1 MGLIHAKAAVRN
13 PAEPSRV
20 WEGTFLVDT
29 GATDCLVPRPHLEGI
44 GLRPEGQRVYG
55 LADGSE
61 VRMDVTVGRIEFMDT
76 FVGAT
81 IVFGEPDAE
90 PLLGAT
96 ALESLGIEVDP
107 LNQTLKRHLVISL
120 RGGFRPRRS
129 EAVSLARAARRFP

>member
-1 MGLIHAKAAVRN
+1 
-13 PAEPSRV
+13 
-20 WEGTFLVDT
+20 
-29 GATDCLVPRPHLEGI
+29 
-44 GLRPEGQRVYG
+44 
-55 LADGSE
+55 
-61 VRMDVTVGRIEFMDT
+61 MDVTVGRIEFTDT

-81 IVFGEPDAE
+81 IVFGEADAE

-129 EAVSLARAARRFP
+129 ASVSLARAARRFP